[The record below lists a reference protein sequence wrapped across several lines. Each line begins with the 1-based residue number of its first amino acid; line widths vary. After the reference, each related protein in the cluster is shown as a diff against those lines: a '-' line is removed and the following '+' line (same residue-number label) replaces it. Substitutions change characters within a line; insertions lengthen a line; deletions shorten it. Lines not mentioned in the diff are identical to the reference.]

1 MKKKIIAIVMA
12 AVLALCVFAGC
23 SNGGGSDTG
32 SGANTDYMSWTAT
45 EWNAA
50 SDEEKEA
57 ATTALMKYMIEDNG
71 ISMTD
76 EILSSAIEPQLDT
89 MMSSLDTA
97 FAASDTITLK
107 DIAEASSSV
116 MGDMLQ

>member
-57 ATTALMKYMIEDNG
+57 AALAIIKFMAEDND
-71 ISMTD
+71 ISVTD
-76 EILSSAIEPQLDT
+76 EMLSSLADSN
-89 MMSSLDTA
+89 MSSMISSIDTGFEA
-97 FAASDTITLK
+97 GLLTTLQDMADLGSSIMSNAS
-107 DIAEASSSV
+107 
-116 MGDMLQ
+116 

>member
-23 SNGGGSDTG
+23 SNGGSDTG

-50 SDEEKEA
+50 SDAEKEA
-57 ATTALMKYMIEDNG
+57 ATTALMKYMIDDNG

-76 EILSSAIEPQLDT
+76 EMLSSAIEPQLDT

>member
-32 SGANTDYMSWTAT
+32 SGTNTDYMSWTAT

-57 ATTALMKYMIEDNG
+57 ATLAVIKFMAEDND
-71 ISMTD
+71 ISVTD
-76 EILSSAIEPQLDT
+76 EMLSSLADSN
-89 MMSSLDTA
+89 MSSMISSIDTGFEA
-97 FAASDTITLK
+97 GLLTTLQDMADLGSSIMSNAS
-107 DIAEASSSV
+107 
-116 MGDMLQ
+116 

>member
-23 SNGGGSDTG
+23 SNSGSSDA
-32 SGANTDYMSWTAT
+32 SGASTDYLSWTAT

-57 ATTALMKYMIEDNG
+57 AALAIIKFMAEDND
-71 ISMTD
+71 ISVTD
-76 EILSSAIEPQLDT
+76 EMLSSLADSN
-89 MMSSLDTA
+89 MSSMISSIDTGFEA
-97 FAASDTITLK
+97 GLLTTLQDMADLGSSIMSNAS
-107 DIAEASSSV
+107 
-116 MGDMLQ
+116 

>member
-23 SNGGGSDTG
+23 SNGGSDTG

-57 ATTALMKYMIEDNG
+57 ATLAVIKFMAEDND
-71 ISMTD
+71 ISVTD
-76 EILSSAIEPQLDT
+76 EMLSSLADSN
-89 MMSSLDTA
+89 MSSMISSIDTGFEA
-97 FAASDTITLK
+97 GLLTTLQDMADLGSSIMSNAS
-107 DIAEASSSV
+107 
-116 MGDMLQ
+116 

>member
-23 SNGGGSDTG
+23 SNGGSDTG
-32 SGANTDYMSWTAT
+32 SGANTDYLSWTAT

-57 ATTALMKYMIEDNG
+57 ATLAVIKFMAEDND
-71 ISMTD
+71 M
-76 EILSSAIEPQLDT
+76 LSSLADSN
-89 MMSSLDTA
+89 MSSMISSIDTGFEA
-97 FAASDTITLK
+97 GLLTTLQDMADLGSSIMSNAS
-107 DIAEASSSV
+107 
-116 MGDMLQ
+116 

>member
-23 SNGGGSDTG
+23 SSNDGNDV
-32 SGANTDYMSWTAT
+32 DYLSWTAT
-45 EWNAA
+45 EWDAA

-57 ATTALMKYMIEDNG
+57 ATLAIIKFMAEDNG

-76 EILSSAIEPQLDT
+76 EMLSSIADSNMGTVFSSIDSAFGTGIITTLQDMANLL
-89 MMSSLDTA
+89 SSLGNNA
-97 FAASDTITLK
+97 L
-107 DIAEASSSV
+107 E
-116 MGDMLQ
+116 